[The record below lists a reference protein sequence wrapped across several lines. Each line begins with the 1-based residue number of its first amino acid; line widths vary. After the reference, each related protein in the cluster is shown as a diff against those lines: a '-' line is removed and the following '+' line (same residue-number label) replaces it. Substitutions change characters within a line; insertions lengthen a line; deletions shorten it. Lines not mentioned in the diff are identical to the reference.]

1 MHHSEKFL
9 IDLDN
14 MESETSE
21 EESEDESQSQ
31 SEITPIK
38 INENGKQGG
47 PIMRTVTNQPSSSFS
62 PMKEQSDTNLKGRRR
77 STLHTSDEIGILN
90 NFSHGIV
97 KVAKKKIF
105 ERKTKAMK

>member
-1 MHHSEKFL
+1 
-9 IDLDN
+9 
-14 MESETSE
+14 
-21 EESEDESQSQ
+21 
-31 SEITPIK
+31 
-38 INENGKQGG
+38 
-47 PIMRTVTNQPSSSFS
+47 
-62 PMKEQSDTNLKGRRR
+62 MKEQSDTNLKGRRR